1 MMGSVQ
7 NIGVVRFSVLARQLA
22 DEARRLG
29 LRVPA
34 FRSPP
39 RLVDADRTIRR
50 SASGSTVAVR
60 RHGRPA
66 EVIAADLIA
75 GILVANDLT
84 GAQADAC
91 RRRLES
97 ALAAAGSVAA

>member
-1 MMGSVQ
+1 MESVQ

-50 SASGSTVAVR
+50 SPSGATVAVR
-60 RHGRPA
+60 RHGRPPDVVA
-66 EVIAADLIA
+66 GDLIA

-84 GAQADAC
+84 GARADAC
-91 RRRLES
+91 RRRLEA
-97 ALAAAGSVAA
+97 ALAAGGSMAA